1 MTNYIFHPVTAAD
14 FRLSFDMG
22 YPDFEFVPAP
32 AETFGILRD
41 KLQALGFEV
50 CPLPNGWHRASFDTE
65 LRPFEEEGL
74 PQAECLVVEAGF
86 RKLALAGAF
95 AEFGSSEEDW
105 DEVSP
110 ENEVTVCGSPQYLQ
124 RYRLEVI
131 DKEIDDLH
139 KRLTA
144 LKQERA
150 SITSGEAD

>member
-1 MTNYIFHPVTAAD
+1 MTNYIYRPETTETFNFSGD
-14 FRLSFDMG
+14 R
-22 YPDFEFVPAP
+22 YPYFEFVPAP
-32 AETFGILRD
+32 AETFEILRN

-50 CPLPNGWHRASFDTE
+50 YPLPNGWHQASFGTA
-65 LRPFEEEGL
+65 LRPFEEEEL

-95 AEFGSSEEDW
+95 SEFGSTEEYWYEEDEK
-105 DEVSP
+105 EVK
-110 ENEVTVCGSPQYLQ
+110 VCGSPQYLQ

-150 SITSGEAD
+150 SVTSGE